1 VSPTDR
7 LDTHNGLFGTPSH
20 YRTLEMNDHASILTP
35 RQRWFITGG
44 IVLLVMTAR
53 VAVIL
58 TGVYFFGI
66 DLKGE
71 IASVL
76 GGIGLIA
83 SLPVGIAVVER
94 MLAREKRPWWL
105 ESLVLLGYGAFS
117 GVMGML
123 SYFVIVPMPDFELA
137 VMTFR
142 ISYPLV
148 ATASML
154 LLSIAIGVI
163 SAIQRYR
170 LALDADL
177 RRLEFEAA
185 AAKRTRELIEQRM
198 RPSFVIGVLERIAFM
213 LDSDDPGAEPLLL
226 RLARHERRL
235 LQEVPPEASAPAP
248 APRSEPQWSAPITG
262 ALVLYFVVSI
272 FTDMQ
277 FIAWQGTWNLLAM
290 TLTSAVLWLAIGPL
304 LNWTIGRAVRFRFI
318 VAIGS
323 AAIAALTATAIV
335 TAGSIFTL
343 WKILDAVDFAEAPMF
358 FSFITWRNALTACV
372 IAASGFAAGFARVM
386 FEARAGAARA
396 REQLFHAEAREL
408 EARFHPHFLF
418 NALGSIAALIRS
430 DPAAAAT
437 MCRRLAGLVSKTI
450 ACAGAD
456 RWPLEEELDL
466 VSDYLSV
473 QTTRFGDRLRIVSWS
488 IQGAARQEAIPRLI
502 LQPLIENIFKHAVAV
517 TNHSIDAGVSVR
529 RRRQRLDI
537 RVWNTTNGVSP
548 RLSHGRGLAF
558 VSRRVREAGGEIS
571 IAFDNGQFN
580 VHCSIPVIRPT
591 IEQYAHNAIP
601 IQSDSPRPQSV

>member
-1 VSPTDR
+1 
-7 LDTHNGLFGTPSH
+7 
-20 YRTLEMNDHASILTP
+20 MNDHASILTP

-83 SLPVGIAVVER
+83 SLPVGMAVVER

-117 GVMGML
+117 GAMGML

-198 RPSFVIGVLERIAFM
+198 RPSFVIGVLERIALM

-304 LNWTIGRAVRFRFI
+304 LNWMIGRAVRFRFI

-343 WKILDAVDFAEAPMF
+343 WKLLDAVDFAEAPMF

-591 IEQYAHNAIP
+591 IEQYSHNAIP

>member
-1 VSPTDR
+1 
-7 LDTHNGLFGTPSH
+7 
-20 YRTLEMNDHASILTP
+20 MNDNASLLTP
-35 RQRWFITGG
+35 RQRLFITGG

-83 SLPVGIAVVER
+83 SLPVGMAVVER

-117 GVMGML
+117 GAMGML

-163 SAIQRYR
+163 SAIQRFR

-198 RPSFVIGVLERIAFM
+198 RPSFVIGVLERIALM

-235 LQEVPPEASAPAP
+235 LQEVTPEASAPAP
-248 APRSEPQWSAPITG
+248 ERKLQE
-262 ALVLYFVVSI
+262 VL
-272 FTDMQ
+272 
-277 FIAWQGTWNLLAM
+277 
-290 TLTSAVLWLAIGPL
+290 P
-304 LNWTIGRAVRFRFI
+304 
-318 VAIGS
+318 
-323 AAIAALTATAIV
+323 
-335 TAGSIFTL
+335 
-343 WKILDAVDFAEAPMF
+343 
-358 FSFITWRNALTACV
+358 V
-372 IAASGFAAGFARVM
+372 IAAARGARVS
-386 FEARAGAARA
+386 A
-396 REQLFHAEAREL
+396 AEAR
-408 EARFHPHFLF
+408 RRGHP
-418 NALGSIAALIRS
+418 NRA
-430 DPAAAAT
+430 
-437 MCRRLAGLVSKTI
+437 
-450 ACAGAD
+450 
-456 RWPLEEELDL
+456 
-466 VSDYLSV
+466 
-473 QTTRFGDRLRIVSWS
+473 
-488 IQGAARQEAIPRLI
+488 
-502 LQPLIENIFKHAVAV
+502 
-517 TNHSIDAGVSVR
+517 
-529 RRRQRLDI
+529 
-537 RVWNTTNGVSP
+537 
-548 RLSHGRGLAF
+548 
-558 VSRRVREAGGEIS
+558 
-571 IAFDNGQFN
+571 
-580 VHCSIPVIRPT
+580 
-591 IEQYAHNAIP
+591 
-601 IQSDSPRPQSV
+601 

>member
-1 VSPTDR
+1 
-7 LDTHNGLFGTPSH
+7 
-20 YRTLEMNDHASILTP
+20 MNDNASILTP

-53 VAVIL
+53 VTVIVAAVR
-58 TGVYFFGI
+58 FFG
-66 DLKGE
+66 LKLQGE
-71 IASVL
+71 VTSVL
-76 GGIGLIA
+76 GGLGLLV

-94 MLAREKRPWWL
+94 MLAREKRPRWL
-105 ESLVLLGYGAFS
+105 EPLVLLGYGAFS
-117 GVMGML
+117 GVMGLL
-123 SYFVIVPMPDFELA
+123 SYFVIVPMPDWESV

-142 ISYPLV
+142 VSFPLV

-177 RRLEFEAA
+177 KRLEFEAA
-185 AAKRTRELIEQRM
+185 AAKRTRELVEQRM

-235 LQEVPPEASAPAP
+235 LQEVPAETSHPTPAP
-248 APRSEPQWSAPITG
+248 QSEPQWSASITG
-262 ALVLYFVVSI
+262 ALVLYYIVSI

-277 FIAWQGTWNLLAM
+277 FIAWQGNWNLLVM
-290 TLTSAVLWLAIGPL
+290 TLTSAVLWIAIGPI
-304 LNWTIGRAVRFRFI
+304 LNWMIDNIVRFRFI
-318 VAIGS
+318 VAVGF
-323 AAIAALTATAIV
+323 AAIASLAAAAMVTAI
-335 TAGSIFTL
+335 SIFTL
-343 WKILDAVDFAEAPMF
+343 WKMVNAGEFVDAPPY

-372 IAASGFAAGFARVM
+372 IAASSFAAGFARVM
-386 FEARAGAARA
+386 FEARARAARA

-430 DPAAAAT
+430 DAAAAAT

-488 IQGAARQEAIPRLI
+488 IQGGARQEAIPRLI

-558 VSRRVREAGGEIS
+558 VSRRVREAGGEIT

-591 IEQYAHNAIP
+591 IEQYAHNTIP